1 MLRFTQQEIDELA
14 IQKIRH
20 EIQSDTSNLVDPEK
34 LSAFLYKQLQ
44 EMKPNITIQ
53 NLGRDEKGHFTKI

>member
-1 MLRFTQQEIDELA
+1 MLRFTPEELDALA

-20 EIQSDTSNLVDPEK
+20 EIQGEFGNVEPEK
-34 LSAFLYKQLQ
+34 LATFLYRQLQ

-53 NLGRDEKGHFTKI
+53 NLARDEKGHFTKV